1 MSARRLLATRRLAH
15 LLLERA
21 ARGRPPDRQPD
32 RETAA
37 RLLDPRLA
45 PGAETRRRVIAEAL
59 ALARAAAAAL
69 GGDERLAGELRTNL
83 RIALRD
89 REGKPFSVLAPSVV
103 RRADG
108 TAAVLVMV
116 PDGDRGAEARARRYR
131 FAVGRLTKR
140 RADAFLVH
148 PDGTVGE
155 APVSRSGPR
164 GAAYPDRGCSPSGRP
179 RSGRRP
185 R

>member
-1 MSARRLLATRRLAH
+1 MSARQLLATRRLAH

-45 PGAETRRRVIAEAL
+45 PTADARRRVVAEAL
-59 ALARAAAAAL
+59 ALARAATAAL
-69 GGDERLAGELRTNL
+69 GREERLAGELRTNL

-103 RRADG
+103 LRADG
-108 TAAVLVMV
+108 TAAVLVMT
-116 PDGDRGAEARARRYR
+116 PDGDRGAVARARRYR
-131 FAVGRLTKR
+131 FAVGRLTRR
-140 RADAFLVH
+140 RADAFLVRA
-148 PDGTVGE
+148 DGTVEELTACGETPVSAESGE
-155 APVSRSGPR
+155 AP
-164 GAAYPDRGCSPSGRP
+164 A
-179 RSGRRP
+179 
-185 R
+185 